1 MAPEV
6 RDENTLALRE
16 REQEEVDRRS
26 SIRAQ
31 VVHETIR
38 REGEDELR
46 RPSQAL
52 AWSGLAAGLSMGFS
66 LVGEGLLRAHLP
78 AAPWRPVVAKL
89 GYSIGFL
96 VVVLGR
102 QQLFTENTLTPVLP
116 LLRRSRPGG
125 ILNLAK
131 SVDDGPRGEPDGGG
145 HLRLGGR
152 EHRGGPAVQQA
163 FLETGRE
170 AAAVSFGNA
179 VLRGVFAGWL
189 IALMVW
195 LMPFADTARWTVI
208 VILTWLVGL
217 GA

>member
-16 REQEEVDRRS
+16 REQEEVDRR
-26 SIRAQ
+26 IRAQ

-78 AAPWRPVVAKL
+78 AAPWRPVVTKL

-125 ILNLAK
+125 ILNLA
-131 SVDDGPRGEPDGGG
+131 
-145 HLRLGGR
+145 RL
-152 EHRGGPAVQQA
+152 
-163 FLETGRE
+163 
-170 AAAVSFGNA
+170 
-179 VLRGVFAGWL
+179 
-189 IALMVW
+189 
-195 LMPFADTARWTVI
+195 WTV
-208 VILTWLVGL
+208 VLLANLT
-217 GA
+217 GAAIFAWAAGNTGAARLSSRLFWKQAGRPPPSRSATPCCAAYSRAG